1 MSESASSLA
10 GPPVWHGPH
19 LRQRRCC
26 LINWKVWMWNSNSPY
41 TRGSDI
47 KAYVKVYVTAWLW
60 KMSED
65 FPITNISGPLSL
77 QKFDSIC
84 AQSWFCW
91 RAQGANLSGASL
103 GHWNFLFGLQLF
115 LGAFLLFVQ
124 NRWTQSKPSRK
135 ILQTSLLLN
144 YESMSWSKRHLNYLV
159 FGWTS
164 CYWIHSKDNSGK
176 REGRTTMTNDVFSGS
191 CVSASFCPKTDGEET
206 RFFFFFLYS
215 DLDSESEISKKLSL
229 IPYSLVRPIH
239 CERRRPVLFTP
250 TMLAKTLVQKLLNS
264 GGALEFNICK
274 PGNGLKED
282 SVGNMNVHMRT
293 HVGTCTRDSRLRYF

>member
-19 LRQRRCC
+19 LKQRRCC
-26 LINWKVWMWNSNSPY
+26 LINWKVWMWNSNSLY

-77 QKFDSIC
+77 QKFHSIC

-115 LGAFLLFVQ
+115 LGAFLLFVK
-124 NRWTQSKPSRK
+124 NRWTQSKSSRK

-176 REGRTTMTNDVFSGS
+176 REGRTAMTNDVFSGS

-206 RFFFFFLYS
+206 RFFFFFTQIWIPKVKS
-215 DLDSESEISKKLSL
+215 VKSSAWSL
-229 IPYSLVRPIH
+229 IAWWDQSTVSAGAQCFSLPPCLPRPWY
-239 CERRRPVLFTP
+239 RSSS
-250 TMLAKTLVQKLLNS
+250 TLEVPWNS
-264 GGALEFNICK
+264 TFASQVM
-274 PGNGLKED
+274 D
-282 SVGNMNVHMRT
+282 
-293 HVGTCTRDSRLRYF
+293 